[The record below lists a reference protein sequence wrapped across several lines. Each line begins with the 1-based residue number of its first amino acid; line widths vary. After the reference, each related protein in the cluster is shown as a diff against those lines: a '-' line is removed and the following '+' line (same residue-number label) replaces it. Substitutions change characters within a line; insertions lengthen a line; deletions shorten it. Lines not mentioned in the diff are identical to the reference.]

1 MKKVIALFL
10 TGLMVF
16 SLAACGNT
24 ASDNGGDAASN
35 DNSAV
40 EESAPE
46 AADSESEDNTADAA
60 ADGEVVE
67 ITVQS
72 WQYALGNYKGFSEDS
87 ELTQAIADEFNATH
101 PGIHATVNIMR
112 QEDHYNALRVDFA
125 AGSAPDVIGIAPG
138 ADLEQYKSQLE
149 PLAGYAAKDLGDD
162 WKDKFTEAS
171 FTTIGLSGDEI
182 YAFPS
187 AMSASGT
194 IWYNNKLMTESGV
207 ETFPATWEEM
217 QSAAQTLR
225 GAGQIPLMFGGKD
238 NWQNYDMFITIMAT
252 INKDVCNDIFALEGS
267 WTQEDVVKAFDYYQK
282 LFTDGIVQD
291 GALSTTIY
299 NEGYS
304 QWKDDDGNSTIPMI
318 FNGSWDLGSLK
329 AENSFYEN
337 FSSNDIRV
345 GLMPS
350 IEGKEGA
357 VLTAPDVAW
366 GVNASSPN
374 KEAAWEF
381 VKWLCYDMQQE
392 VVDGLGF
399 FSVLKDAPSPTV
411 ELTADYQAAYD
422 VISAAASSDR
432 TVGFRSSFYTE
443 LNDALFDQLQL
454 LGTGAA
460 TPEEAAAAME
470 EAAAGIAK

>member
-1 MKKVIALFL
+1 MKKAIAMLLAGVMTLSL
-10 TGLMVF
+10 T
-16 SLAACGNT
+16 ACSGNT
-24 ASDNGGDAASN
+24 VSETNSGTGENNAAGSTAAVQESTASQGG
-35 DNSAV
+35 
-40 EESAPE
+40 EGGE
-46 AADSESEDNTADAA
+46 AEN
-60 ADGEVVE
+60 GEVVE

-72 WQYALGNYKGFSEDS
+72 WQYALGNYKGFTEDD

-101 PGIHATVNIMR
+101 PGIHATVKIMR
-112 QEDHYNALRVDFA
+112 QEDHYNALKVDFA
-125 AGSAPDVIGIAPG
+125 AGRAPDVIGIAPG
-138 ADLEQYKSQLE
+138 ADLEQYKSQLA
-149 PLAGYAAKDLGDD
+149 PLADYASQDLGED
-162 WKDKFTEAS
+162 WQDKFTEAS
-171 FTTIGLSGDEI
+171 FTTIKLSGDEI

-187 AMSASGT
+187 AMSAAGT
-194 IWYNNKLMTESGV
+194 VWYNNKLMTENGV
-207 ETFPATWEEM
+207 ESFPATWEEL
-217 QSAAQTLR
+217 QTAAQTLR

-252 INKDVCNDIFALEGS
+252 INKDLCNGIFALENE
-267 WTQEDVVKAFDYYQK
+267 WTESDVVKAFDYYQK

-291 GALSTTIY
+291 GALSTTLY

-318 FNGSWDLGSLK
+318 FNGSWDMGSLK

-337 FSSNDIRV
+337 FSSNDIKV
-345 GLMPS
+345 ATMPS
-350 IEGKEGA
+350 IEGKPGA

-366 GVNASSPN
+366 GVNANSAN

-411 ELTADYQAAYD
+411 DLTDDYKAAYD
-422 VISAAASSDR
+422 VISAAAASDN
-432 TVGFRSSFYTE
+432 TVGFRSSFYTK

-460 TPEEAAAAME
+460 TPEEAAAAMA
-470 EAAAGIAK
+470 EAAAGISK